1 MERFVRP
8 IDTPESRESEE
19 VLQPLAATLLESA
32 QWWRLNK
39 AEEMTAED
47 VQELANAQA
56 ARAEELV
63 PFLQEYGCDADNKPQ
78 PASEQLTDRE
88 SALYRDALAAS
99 YIQELR
105 DRGVK
110 PSDDELIA
118 NDIPLSD
125 ELSES
130 EQRRLLLPIEHA
142 LRAAEHEQQKDEK
155 NEEPEVSEE
164 NEENGISAPV
174 VVLAG
179 VGKTAVGSD
188 RTQKGKRGNRREV
201 GVTSSSDKSA
211 WEGAKAAAA

>member
-1 MERFVRP
+1 MEKSRS
-8 IDTPESRESEE
+8 ITLESQKPEKA
-19 VLQPLAATLLESA
+19 LQPLAVALLESA

-39 AEEMTAED
+39 AEEMTAENA
-47 VQELANAQA
+47 QELASAQA

-118 NDIPLSD
+118 NGVPLSD
-125 ELSES
+125 ELPKS

-164 NEENGISAPV
+164 NSTSASTV
-174 VVLAG
+174 MFF
-179 VGKTAVGSD
+179 GKTAIGSD
-188 RTQKGKRGNRREV
+188 GDGTQKVMWGNRYEV

-211 WEGAKAAAA
+211 WAA